1 MLMNHN
7 SLAAKS
13 WIWKLDEEID
23 FEYLKTFTGNTIQLV
38 TQEELPTALDIQL
51 KRAKIMGEQVFFED
65 DNAIHT
71 RHPMGHDEFVADSY
85 RELVELIES
94 QELFVMQ
101 GEGLITL
108 YTAQVI
114 VTNQSISIIDKLLQ
128 PMEKKKFHWLDEIND
143 DLPAMIKIIEGHDW
157 IYGLAPNGAQTSSWE
172 TRHTPHNFEAIQ
184 QLD

>member
-1 MLMNHN
+1 MNHN
-7 SLAAKS
+7 PLAAKS

-38 TQEELPTALDIQL
+38 PPEELPTAFDIQL
-51 KRAKIMGEQVFFED
+51 KGAKIMGEPVFFEED
-65 DNAIHT
+65 SAIHT
-71 RHPMGHDEFVADSY
+71 IHPMGHDEFVAESF
-85 RELVELIES
+85 RELVELVEA

-101 GEGLITL
+101 GEGLVTL

-114 VTNQSISIIDKLLQ
+114 VTNQSISIIDKFLQ
-128 PMEKKKFHWLDEIND
+128 PMEKQKFHWSDEIND

-157 IYGLAPNGAQTSSWE
+157 IYGLAPDRTQISSWE
-172 TRHTPHNFEAIQ
+172 TRHTPNNFEPNQ